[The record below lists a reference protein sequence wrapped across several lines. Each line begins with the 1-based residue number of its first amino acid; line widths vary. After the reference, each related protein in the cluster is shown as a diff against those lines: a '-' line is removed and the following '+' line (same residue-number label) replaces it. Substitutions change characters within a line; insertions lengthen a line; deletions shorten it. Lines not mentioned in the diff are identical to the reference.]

1 MYKIDTSIG
10 QFQVTKTM
18 NNLCFKLK
26 ILKNYDE
33 NEHICEQNQRRLEIR
48 CNDPPRRHIWTMQI

>member
-1 MYKIDTSIG
+1 MYKIGTSIG

-48 CNDPPRRHIWTMQI
+48 CNDPPRRHI

>member
-1 MYKIDTSIG
+1 MYKIGTSIG
-10 QFQVTKTM
+10 QVTKTM

-33 NEHICEQNQRRLEIR
+33 NERICEQNQCRLEIR
-48 CNDPPRRHIWTMQI
+48 CNDPPRRHI